1 MAAQLIRP
9 RAGGDSL
16 DDHRGIRF
24 FVHFQT
30 EHVGSCVVSND
41 IEIVL
46 ASSYLSD
53 VDLRGEDPL
62 LVVQGTGQN
71 VPRAG

>member
-9 RAGGDSL
+9 RACSDSL
-16 DDHRGIRF
+16 DHDSGIRF

-46 ASSYLSD
+46 ATCDLGD
-53 VDLRGEDPL
+53 VNLRSEDPF
-62 LVVQGTGQN
+62 LVVQGTGQKR
-71 VPRAG
+71 PRAG